1 MIYLLTL
8 LVLAALGFSIWREP
22 RSLLNPFLLV
32 LSLGMSYLALTSYAY
47 EQGMVLAH
55 DLLFGLGFIALPLGV
70 LLGGVFLVYNGFV
83 VLQKEGKSKANL
95 LSLLLGLAIIAF
107 CGLMYLRIVS
117 GETFYTNS
125 FLNIVYILIFFSFL
139 VFGFT
144 FAGFLLYT
152 ILYNIM
158 PKKKDQDFIIIHG
171 AGLLNGETVT
181 PLLKKRIDKA
191 ISAFWASTNPNVK
204 LISSGGQG
212 PDEKVS
218 EAYAMAQYALAQGIP
233 AKKILLED
241 QSRTTYENL
250 LYSYQLG
257 QQEVADPTFLF
268 VTNDYHVYRT
278 SNYAKAVGMKGQGLG
293 CRTASYYI
301 PSAFI
306 REYVAL
312 VVKLKWLFAGLY
324 GLFGLGLII
333 SYLPFNF

>member
-8 LVLAALGFSIWREP
+8 LALAALGFSIWREP

-32 LSLGMSYLALTSYAY
+32 LALGMVYLAATSYAY
-47 EQGMVLAH
+47 ERGMVLTH
-55 DLLFGLGFIALPLGV
+55 DLLFGLGFIALPLGI

-83 VLQKEGKSKANL
+83 VLRKEGKSKANL
-95 LSLLLGLAIIAF
+95 LSLLLGLAIISF
-107 CGLMYLRIVS
+107 YGLMYLRIVS
-117 GETFYTNS
+117 GETLYANS

-152 ILYNIM
+152 VLYNIM
-158 PKKKDQDFIIIHG
+158 PKQKDQDFIIIHG

-191 ISAFWASTNPNVK
+191 ISAFRASTNPNVK

-218 EAYAMAQYALAQGIP
+218 EAYAMAQYALAQGVP
-233 AKKILLED
+233 AEKILLED
-241 QSRTTYENL
+241 KSRTTYENL

-257 QQEVADPTFLF
+257 QQEVEDPSFLF

-324 GLFGLGLII
+324 GLFALGLII